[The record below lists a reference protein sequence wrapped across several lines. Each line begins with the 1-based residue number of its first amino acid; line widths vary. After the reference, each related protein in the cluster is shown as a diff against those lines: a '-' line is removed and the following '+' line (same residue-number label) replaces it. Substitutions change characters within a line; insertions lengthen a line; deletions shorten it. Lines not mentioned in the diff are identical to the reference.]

1 LSVWDQTVREGQ
13 QSIVFAVCSRATCTE
28 ERQRL
33 ERLSRSRQKSFLLK
47 KKKLRQDLEEAI
59 AKVANALDAGE
70 AAAAE
75 GQKAL
80 ARLEGS
86 CKRLRECMAD
96 LVKHVYKLRLISI
109 CYSLLHSFVTNHCF
123 IILHSKQFKNKCTT
137 MFNVWV
143 IKNRH
148 NDLHFFFPADPGDQ
162 KSTKLI
168 DPTKPHWVAD
178 CEPSRGLDS
187 T

>member
-47 KKKLRQDLEEAI
+47 KRKLRQELEEGI
-59 AKVANALDAGE
+59 ARLANALDAGE

-80 ARLEGS
+80 ARLEGI
-86 CKRLRECMAD
+86 CKKLRDCIAD
-96 LVKHVYKLRLISI
+96 VVEDVYKLRLISI
-109 CYSLLHSFVTNHCF
+109 CYSLLHSFIASF
-123 IILHSKQFKNKCTT
+123 IRYKPLLHYPSFKTIWKRLCIY
-137 MFNVWV
+137 V
-143 IKNRH
+143 
-148 NDLHFFFPADPGDQ
+148 
-162 KSTKLI
+162 
-168 DPTKPHWVAD
+168 
-178 CEPSRGLDS
+178 
-187 T
+187 